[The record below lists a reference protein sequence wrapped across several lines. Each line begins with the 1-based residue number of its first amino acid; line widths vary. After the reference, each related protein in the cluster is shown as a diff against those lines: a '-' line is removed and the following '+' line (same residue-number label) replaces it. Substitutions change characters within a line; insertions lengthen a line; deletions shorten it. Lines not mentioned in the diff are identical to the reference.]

1 MVLLS
6 VGYLKM
12 VSQEIRRIIY
22 TTNTIEGLNRQFRKV
37 TKTTG
42 IFPNDE
48 SLGKLL
54 WLAQNDITKKW
65 TMSVRNWGKIIGQ
78 FAIIFPDKIKLN

>member
-1 MVLLS
+1 M
-6 VGYLKM
+6 
-12 VSQEIRRIIY
+12 
-22 TTNTIEGLNRQFRKV
+22 
-37 TKTTG
+37 TKTTS